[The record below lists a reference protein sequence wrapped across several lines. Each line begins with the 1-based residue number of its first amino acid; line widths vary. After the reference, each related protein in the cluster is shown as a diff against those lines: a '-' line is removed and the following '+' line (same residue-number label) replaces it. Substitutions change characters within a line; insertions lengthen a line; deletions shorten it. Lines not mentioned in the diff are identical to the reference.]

1 MIKRKYGAINKLV
14 YDNTVYHNGDYHFYL
29 PLDSL
34 YGLLNLIIEAKTTTK
49 CLYLMPFYISV
60 YPTNRQIEFEEMM
73 FYVECRENVTED
85 QKKEFLKDCCD
96 RGHDVDKDVL
106 NRHALCDCNDV
117 TDFQNAII
125 RYSEYLKQLVPR
137 MQEIIL
143 RDYDIGV
150 ENLLFG
156 HICFEIFSE

>member
-1 MIKRKYGAINKLV
+1 
-14 YDNTVYHNGDYHFYL
+14 
-29 PLDSL
+29 
-34 YGLLNLIIEAKTTTK
+34 
-49 CLYLMPFYISV
+49 MP
-60 YPTNRQIEFEEMM
+60 RQIEFEEMM
-73 FYVECRENVTED
+73 FYVECRKNVTEN

-96 RGHDVDKDVL
+96 RGHEVDEDAL
-106 NRHALCDCNDV
+106 NRYALCDCNDV
-117 TDFQNAII
+117 TAFQNAII

-137 MQEIIL
+137 MQKIIL